1 MDYGFNFLCGLKL
14 VKLIQLE
21 INEIFLLG
29 QKHSYS
35 TIACIA

>member
-1 MDYGFNFLCGLKL
+1 MDYVFNFLCGVKL
-14 VKLIQLE
+14 VELIQIE
-21 INEIFLLG
+21 INDIFLLG